1 MKGSD
6 ILTISEWQQKFSNN
20 LCELMRTNNM
30 TQYRLSKESGVS
42 SGRLSEYINMRS
54 LPNIFA
60 IINIAYVFDVSI
72 ESLID
77 FGERIE
83 QRRE

>member
-1 MKGSD
+1 M
-6 ILTISEWQQKFSNN
+6 TINEWQQRFSEN
-20 LCELMRTNNM
+20 LYLLMKSSNM
-30 TQYRLSKESGVS
+30 TQYRLSKESGVPNS
-42 SGRLSEYINMRS
+42 RLSEYINMRS

-60 IINIAYVFDVSI
+60 IINIAYVFNVNI

-83 QRRE
+83 

>member
-1 MKGSD
+1 M
-6 ILTISEWQQKFSNN
+6 TVNEWQQKFSDN
-20 LCELMRTNNM
+20 LCTLMKNNNM
-30 TQYRLSKESGVS
+30 SQYRLSKESGVS

-60 IINIAYVFDVSI
+60 IINIADVFDVSI

-83 QRRE
+83 

>member
-1 MKGSD
+1 MTVG
-6 ILTISEWQQKFSNN
+6 EWQQNFSDKLCLLMKNN
-20 LCELMRTNNM
+20 GM
-30 TQYRLSKESGVS
+30 TQYRLSKESGVPK
-42 SGRLSEYINMRS
+42 GRLNEYINMKA

-60 IINIAYVFDVSI
+60 IINIAFVFDVSI

-83 QRRE
+83 QRRN